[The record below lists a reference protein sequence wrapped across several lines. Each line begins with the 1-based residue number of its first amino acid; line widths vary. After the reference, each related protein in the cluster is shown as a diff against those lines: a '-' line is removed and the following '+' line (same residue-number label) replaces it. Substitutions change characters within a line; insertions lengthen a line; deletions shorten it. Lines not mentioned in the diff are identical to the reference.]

1 MRDRGGTA
9 SWMGWQDFLPDA
21 ESADRRRDN
30 HGSASGTTHHTHDAI
45 NKQSTP
51 DRRSYTL
58 TNAMEAKYFLADGES
73 TSRLWE
79 V

>member
-30 HGSASGTTHHTHDAI
+30 HGRASGTSQQTHDAI
-45 NKQSTP
+45 IKHLRDLLP
-51 DRRSYTL
+51 
-58 TNAMEAKYFLADGES
+58 DGES
-73 TSRLWE
+73 RVNT
-79 V
+79 